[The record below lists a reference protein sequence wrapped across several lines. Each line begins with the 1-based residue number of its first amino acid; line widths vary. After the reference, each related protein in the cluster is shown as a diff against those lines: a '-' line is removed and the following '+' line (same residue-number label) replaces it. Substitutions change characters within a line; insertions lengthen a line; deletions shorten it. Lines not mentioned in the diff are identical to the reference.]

1 MNREC
6 FPVRRGSR
14 AVARL
19 LSGVIAMRN
28 TFGSIL
34 GGLPFW
40 VSFQPAIARDTLP
53 GYYQDYI

>member
-1 MNREC
+1 
-6 FPVRRGSR
+6 
-14 AVARL
+14 
-19 LSGVIAMRN
+19 MRN